1 MKELIVVSTHT
12 HRDKTA
18 GCASGMVMNEIVQ
31 LQLEASNASQLSYP
45 VDMCVP
51 QLVEKQS
58 AATPDA
64 LALIDGDLS
73 LSYQDLN
80 QRANQLAHYLQTLG
94 VKPNMLVGLCIERSI
109 DMVVGLLGILKA
121 GAAYV
126 PLDPSYPSERL
137 AFMLQNAEVSVLVT
151 RLRSAALFSLQDTQV
166 VCLDDDVLGLA
177 SMSTDNPASVASVDD
192 LAYTVYT
199 SGSTGQPKGVQITHR
214 SLLNVVFWYRQTFA
228 VKTSDRATLFFSPAF
243 DVTGEDVWSHL
254 TAGSSLYIIDESISF
269 NPTAIR
275 NWLVDKRITIANFP
289 TVLVES
295 LIALDWP
302 ATSSLR
308 AMLVGGDTLHSY
320 PPASLPFALFNN
332 YGPSETTIVATVG
345 PVYPTE
351 DATTPPSIGRPIAN
365 MYVYI
370 LDEHL
375 QPVALGE
382 PGEIYIGGVGVAR
395 GYLNRPE
402 LTAERFIIDPFRNDP
417 DARLYKTGDLAQ
429 FLPDGQL
436 MFLGRVDYQVKIR
449 GFRIELGEIEKGL
462 RQLPGIR
469 EAVVV
474 AREDKPGTK
483 RLVAYITT
491 TQKNLFTV
499 ESLIKALKEKL
510 PDYMLPSTFVE
521 METLPLTPN
530 GKIDRRALPVPSSI
544 MPVTEEASVAPTLP
558 AHFQLQQ
565 IWEELLDVRPIG
577 IRDNFFYL
585 GGHSLLAARLMDR
598 IEQSFGKKVPLTTLF
613 AGPTIEHLAEAL
625 QTEDQATL
633 VPLVAIQPNG
643 TRTPFF
649 YLPGS
654 WNGRALYCH
663 TLSHHLGPDQPF
675 YVLEPYY
682 FDGLRISTTIEA
694 IAADHIKSLRAVQP
708 TGPYLLGGFCNG
720 ALVAYEM
727 ARQLYAQG
735 EQVDNLVLIDPV
747 YLPLYHKAVR
757 ALVNCVG
764 SLLEVNQHRQL
775 KWFLRLRHAY
785 KLLRRHM
792 ETYVEDFSAVDPSIY
807 TIFPSAYAL
816 RQDNIAMFSWL
827 MKSYSYSPYPGK
839 ITILKASTERLG
851 GPWRIKA
858 REEKNI
864 EVHIIPGTHTTC
876 RTTYIQ
882 GFAEALKRCLSLP
895 FSK

>member
-1 MKELIVVSTHT
+1 MVVSAHT
-12 HRDKTA
+12 LGDKATSQVSA
-18 GCASGMVMNEIVQ
+18 AVVNEKARFQ
-31 LQLEASNASQLSYP
+31 LQISNAFQCNYP
-45 VDMCVP
+45 VDRCVP
-51 QLVEKQS
+51 QLVEKQA

-64 LALIDGDLS
+64 LALVEGDVS
-73 LSYQDLN
+73 LSYQELN
-80 QRANQLAHYLQTLG
+80 QRANQLAHYLRSLG
-94 VKPNMLVGLCIERSI
+94 VHADMLVGLCIERSV

-137 AFMLQNAEVSVLVT
+137 TFMLQNAQAFLLLTRRRYAANLV
-151 RLRSAALFSLQDTQV
+151 LQDTQV
-166 VCLDDDVLGLA
+166 VCVDDDAIDLA
-177 SMSTDNPASVASVDD
+177 SLRTDNLAPIASIDD
-192 LAYTVYT
+192 LAYIVYT
-199 SGSTGQPKGVQITHR
+199 SGSTGQPKGVQVTHR
-214 SLLNVVFWYRQTFA
+214 SLLNVVFWYRQAFE
-228 VKTSDRATLFFSPAF
+228 VQPSDRATLFFSPAF
-243 DVTGEDVWSHL
+243 DVTGEDVWCHL
-254 TAGSSLYIIDESISF
+254 TAGSSLYIIDEAVYL

-275 NWLVDKRITIANFP
+275 DWLLDKHITIANFP

-295 LIALDWP
+295 LLALPWP

-308 AMLVGGDTLHSY
+308 SMLVGGDTLHSY

-345 PVYPTE
+345 RVYPDK
-351 DATTPPSIGRPIAN
+351 DAIGSPAIGRPIAN

-370 LDEHL
+370 LDEQR
-375 QPVALGE
+375 QPVAIGE

-395 GYLNRPE
+395 GYLNRPD
-402 LTAERFIIDPFRNDP
+402 LTAERFITDPFRNEP

-429 FLPDGQL
+429 FLPDGQIA
-436 MFLGRVDYQVKIR
+436 FLGRADHQVKIR
-449 GFRIELGEIEKGL
+449 GFRIELAEIENGL

-474 AREDKPGTK
+474 AREDKPGVK

-491 TQKNLFTV
+491 TQGSRFTL
-499 ESLIKALKEKL
+499 ESLVKALKEKL
-510 PDYMLPSTFVE
+510 PDYMLPSAFVE
-521 METLPLTPN
+521 MEALPLTPN
-530 GKIDRRALPVPSSI
+530 GKIDRRALP
-544 MPVTEEASVAPTLP
+544 MPASLLSVTEEPSVIPTSP
-558 AHFQLQQ
+558 VHYQLQQ

-585 GGHSLLAARLMDR
+585 GGHSLLAARLMER
-598 IEQSFGKKVPLTTLF
+598 VEQAFGKKIPLTTLF
-613 AGPTIEHLAEAL
+613 SNPTIEHLAQAL
-625 QTEDQATL
+625 QIGDEGSH

-663 TLSHHLGPDQPF
+663 TLAHHLGPDQPF

-682 FDGLRISTTIEA
+682 FDGLRISTTLEA

-708 TGPYLLGGFCNG
+708 AGPYRLGGFCIG

-735 EQVDNLVLIDPV
+735 EQIDSLILVDPV
-747 YLPLYHKAVR
+747 YLHVYYKLVRGLVGCLGR
-757 ALVNCVG
+757 ALKIG
-764 SLLEVNQHRQL
+764 QDRQL
-775 KWFLRLRHAY
+775 KWFLRLRHSY
-785 KLLRRHM
+785 KLLRGPMHLQR
-792 ETYVEDFSAVDPSIY
+792 YLEDFSAVDPSIY
-807 TIFPSAYAL
+807 TLFPSAYAL

-827 MKSYSYSPYPGK
+827 MQRYSYSPYPGE
-839 ITILKASTERLG
+839 ITILKAQAEHLG
-851 GPWRIKA
+851 GVWGVKA

-864 EVHIIPGTHTTC
+864 KVRIIPGSHMTC
-876 RTTYIQ
+876 RTTYI
-882 GFAEALKRCLSLP
+882 GEFAAALKRCLSTP
-895 FSK
+895 SSK